1 MTERTSF
8 PRGCEYTRGTSFH
21 TPEFHWVR
29 VTVTITSEV
38 YDVTQRVWLP
48 DFSPRLGDDY
58 RQVQKR
64 DEKRVCLFETAFL
77 KAHTLKRIVLVAP

>member
-8 PRGCEYTRGTSFH
+8 PRGGEYTRGTSFH

-29 VTVTITSEV
+29 VAVTITSEV

-48 DFSPRLGDDY
+48 DFPPRLGDD
-58 RQVQKR
+58 QVQKR
-64 DEKRVCLFETAFL
+64 EAKQKLACVSETAFL
-77 KAHTLKRIVLVAP
+77 